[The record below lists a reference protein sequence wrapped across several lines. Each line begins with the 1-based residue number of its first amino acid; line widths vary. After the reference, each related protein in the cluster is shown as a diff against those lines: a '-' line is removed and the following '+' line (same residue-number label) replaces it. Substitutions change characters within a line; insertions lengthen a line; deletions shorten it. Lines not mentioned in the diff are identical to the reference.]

1 MQMKA
6 VVQTYRRNKTGWK
19 FHLLLF
25 VFLVGT
31 CFTVGAQT
39 GPVIRSEADTAQIR
53 IGEQIKFKITVET
66 DTTSQVI
73 FPEGQTFSPLETV
86 EAFKTDTNK
95 TKDRMVLQKIYAL
108 TQFDSGMYLLP
119 TQRIEIDGTGYFT
132 DSLLVAVATIPVDT
146 TAQPMYDIK
155 PLMSVQRNNSLFWF
169 LFFLGAL
176 LIGIISWLAYRRLT
190 REKPLTEEEKVAKL
204 PPYERAL
211 LELKRLE
218 NSKYLIQDEYKKY
231 YSELTGI
238 VRGYLE
244 EEVQIGALESTTR
257 QLIEKLELLKDAGEL
272 NLEDDTI
279 AQFNKILQ
287 TADLVKFARSKPP
300 TQVAEKDRLVLEQL
314 VTKTH
319 EAIPEPDEE
328 ELLQQEEYLQL
339 MAEQK
344 RKKKRVQYGIAAAVV
359 LLMALGSLVVY
370 MGPRLFW
377 DTLTQHPTKELL
389 EREWVS
395 STYGVPPISLE
406 SPDVLLRD
414 NTPLSPEEEEAV
426 KERHAFV
433 YENPD
438 ALFSIGTSSTL
449 LKQAVEPDYE
459 KSLEEVLKKLEEQGA
474 RNLLTKREEFTTRT
488 GVKGV
493 KVYGRGTFSLP
504 DSDSSIRGQYAVFL
518 FGGNGFKQQIV
529 LTWPDGDEYAE
540 EIIKRIENSLEVKLE
555 S

>member
-1 MQMKA
+1 MKMEAA
-6 VVQTYRRNKTGWK
+6 VNTYRQEHTGWK
-19 FHLLLF
+19 VHFLLF
-25 VFLVGT
+25 LFLVASCLAGR
-31 CFTVGAQT
+31 AQT
-39 GPVIRSEADTAQIR
+39 EPVIRTEADTTQIR
-53 IGEQIKFKITVET
+53 IGEQIKFRISVET

-95 TKDRMVLQKIYAL
+95 TKDRMILQKIYAL
-108 TQFDSGMYLLP
+108 TQFDSGMYVLP

-132 DSLLVAVATIPVDT
+132 DSLLVAVASVPVDT

-155 PLMSVQRNNSLFWF
+155 PLMTVEKSNSLFWF
-169 LFFLGAL
+169 LILFGAL
-176 LIGIISWLAYRRLT
+176 LIGLISWLVYRRLT
-190 REKPLTEEEKVAKL
+190 REKPLTEEEKEAQL

-231 YSELTGI
+231 YSELTDI

-279 AQFNKILQ
+279 TQFSKILQ

-300 TQVAEKDRLVLEQL
+300 TQVAEKDRMALEQL

-319 EAIPEPDEE
+319 EALPEPDEE
-328 ELLQQEEYLQL
+328 ELLQQEEYLKL
-339 MAEQK
+339 LAEQK
-344 RKKKRVQYGIAAAVV
+344 RKKRRVQYGIAAVV
-359 LLMALGSLVVY
+359 VILIALGSLVAY
-370 MGPRLFW
+370 MGPGLFW
-377 DTLTQHPTKELL
+377 DTVTRHPTKQLL

-395 STYGVPPISLE
+395 STYGIPPISLE

-426 KERHAFV
+426 KERYAFV
-433 YENPD
+433 YQNPD
-438 ALFSIGTSSTL
+438 ALFSIGTRSTL

-474 RNLLTKREEFTTRT
+474 RNLLTKKEEFTTRT

-493 KVYGRGTFSLP
+493 KVYGRGTFTLP
-504 DSDSSIRGQYAVFL
+504 DSDTSIRGQYAVFF
-518 FGGNGFKQQIV
+518 FGGNGFQQQIV